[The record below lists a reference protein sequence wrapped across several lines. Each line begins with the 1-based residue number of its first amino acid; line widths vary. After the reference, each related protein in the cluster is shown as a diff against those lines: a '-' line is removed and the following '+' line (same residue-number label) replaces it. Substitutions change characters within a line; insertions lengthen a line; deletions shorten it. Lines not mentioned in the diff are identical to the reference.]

1 MPQDNDKIESAQRTD
16 AEVAET
22 NNQNNAN
29 QVQTYERTENIVK
42 EKKERVSSDT
52 TIFRGALMITNL
64 CFGVTIFTFAIRATY
79 FGLVW
84 LVVVGAIV
92 GLVTYW
98 SLMLCVIASSKNEE
112 DDYSELTEKILGKKV
127 RIFLNIIIIIYSYAV
142 MMMFMALTYSLFG
155 RFIYATNY
163 TEKYPDYEDFDE
175 EVWQKAYIKFPVYVG
190 ITLGLCFM
198 CLIRD
203 INKLD
208 FSSYIGVGAVV
219 YSLIV
224 VLIQCH
230 DYYKDSK
237 DKYYIKED
245 KNTHINWIDLGKA
258 FSKDLEFFKGVA
270 ALFTANAIHTGIFPV
285 FVGFKYQKDGLK
297 KMKKATIFG
306 VLMVTS
312 LYILSM
318 IISFL
323 TNPFQPEDV
332 IIYRK
337 SKGGK
342 DVAMTI
348 AKLLVSLSIIFTYP
362 GTYFPLRLSIA
373 NSFTKGIIST
383 KFNIIL
389 TFVSCFL
396 CSAVASIYD
405 KILNYLSYIGGFIT
419 VFMCYLIPSLL
430 YIYTSG
436 KPISYWKNIIV
447 LCIAILLCIIGFIG
461 GIVTIID
468 DAK

>member
-84 LVVVGAIV
+84 LVVAGAIV

-155 RFIYATNY
+155 RFIHATNY
-163 TEKYPDYEDFDE
+163 TEKYPDL
-175 EVWQKAYIKFPVYVG
+175 G

-224 VLIQCH
+224 VLVQCH

-237 DKYYIKED
+237 NKYYIEED
-245 KNTHINWIDLGKA
+245 D
-258 FSKDLEFFKGVA
+258 
-270 ALFTANAIHTGIFPV
+270 
-285 FVGFKYQKDGLK
+285 
-297 KMKKATIFG
+297 
-306 VLMVTS
+306 
-312 LYILSM
+312 
-318 IISFL
+318 
-323 TNPFQPEDV
+323 
-332 IIYRK
+332 
-337 SKGGK
+337 
-342 DVAMTI
+342 
-348 AKLLVSLSIIFTYP
+348 
-362 GTYFPLRLSIA
+362 
-373 NSFTKGIIST
+373 
-383 KFNIIL
+383 
-389 TFVSCFL
+389 
-396 CSAVASIYD
+396 
-405 KILNYLSYIGGFIT
+405 
-419 VFMCYLIPSLL
+419 
-430 YIYTSG
+430 
-436 KPISYWKNIIV
+436 
-447 LCIAILLCIIGFIG
+447 
-461 GIVTIID
+461 
-468 DAK
+468 